1 MKRDQEIGVVTGL
14 YRYPVKSMGGQS
26 IHESRL
32 YWHGLDGDRRY
43 AFVQSQNRSGFPW
56 LTARDLPQLVQYLP
70 RFERPDPTNSPIQ
83 VETPNGRFLPLT
95 SDELHQE
102 LQAAF
107 GKPIHLMKIGRGAYD
122 SQVVSLVS
130 QATLDKVGQLAG
142 QPVTVERF
150 RQNILIETVNG
161 YPFAEEE
168 WLDGVLTF
176 GDGPNPPRLRLNR
189 PIKRCVMVN
198 VDPKTAVT
206 SPAILKTIAQQRD
219 NCLGLYGSPEQPG
232 PIQVGDVVRLGQ
244 SNQRPV
250 TSNQ

>member
-1 MKRDQEIGVVTGL
+1 MMQDFLEVGIVKGL
-14 YRYPVKSMGGQS
+14 YRYPVKSMCG
-26 IHESRL
+26 ESLREAHL

-43 AFVQSQNRSGFPW
+43 AFVQSKNRSGFPW
-56 LTARDLPQLVQYLP
+56 LTARELPRLVQYLP
-70 RFERPDPTNSPIQ
+70 RFERATDPVNSPLQ
-83 VETPNGRFLPLT
+83 VQTPNGRFLPLT

-130 QATLDKVGQLAG
+130 QATLDKVGQMAG
-142 QPVTVERF
+142 QPVTVARF
-150 RQNILIETVNG
+150 RQNILIESVSG

-176 GDGPNPPRLRLNR
+176 GNGSKAPRLRLNR

-198 VDPKTAVT
+198 VDPETAVK
-206 SPAILKTIAQQRD
+206 SPQILKTIAQQRD

-232 PIQVGDVVRLGQ
+232 PIRVGDIVRLL
-244 SNQRPV
+244 V
-250 TSNQ
+250 

>member
-1 MKRDQEIGVVTGL
+1 MMQDFLEVGIVKGL
-14 YRYPVKSMGGQS
+14 YRYPVKSMRG
-26 IHESRL
+26 ESLTQARL

-43 AFVQSQNRSGFPW
+43 AFVQSENRSGFPW
-56 LTARDLPQLVQYLP
+56 LTARELPQLVGYVP
-70 RFERPDPTNSPIQ
+70 RLERPDPANSPIQ
-83 VETPNGRFLPLT
+83 VQTPNGRFLPLT

-107 GKPIHLMKIGRGAYD
+107 GKPIHLMKISRGAYD

-142 QPVTVERF
+142 QSVTVERF
-150 RQNILIETVNG
+150 RQNILIETVSG
-161 YPFAEEE
+161 LPFAEEE

-176 GDGPNPPRLRLNR
+176 GDGPNAPRLRLNR

-198 VDPKTAVT
+198 VDPETAVS
-206 SPAILKTIAQQRD
+206 SPTILKTIAQQRD

-232 PIQVGDVVRLGQ
+232 PIRVGDRVFLKLQKVE
-244 SNQRPV
+244 N
-250 TSNQ
+250 

>member
-1 MKRDQEIGVVTGL
+1 MALNKETQVGQDIGVVTGL
-14 YRYPVKSMGGQS
+14 YRYPVKSMRG
-26 IHESRL
+26 ESLAEANL

-56 LTARDLPQLVQYLP
+56 LTARELPQLVQYLP
-70 RFERPDPTNSPIQ
+70 RFERADPANSPIQ
-83 VETPNGRFLPLT
+83 VQTPNGRFLPLT

-107 GKPIHLMKIGRGAYD
+107 GQPIHLMKIGRGAYD

-130 QATLDKVGQLAG
+130 QATLDKVEQMAG
-142 QPVTVERF
+142 QPVTAARF
-150 RQNILIETVNG
+150 RQNILIETVSG

-176 GDGPNPPRLRLNR
+176 GDGENAPRLRLNR
-189 PIKRCVMVN
+189 SIQRCVMVN
-198 VDPKTAVT
+198 VDPETAVT
-206 SPAILKTIAQQRD
+206 SPQILKTIAQQRD

-232 PIQVGDVVRLGQ
+232 PIRMGDVIRLVK
-244 SNQRPV
+244 SNQ
-250 TSNQ
+250 